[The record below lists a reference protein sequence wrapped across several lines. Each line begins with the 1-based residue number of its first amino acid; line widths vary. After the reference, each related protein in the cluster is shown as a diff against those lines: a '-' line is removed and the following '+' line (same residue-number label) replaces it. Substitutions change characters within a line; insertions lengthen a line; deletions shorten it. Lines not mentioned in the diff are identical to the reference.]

1 MKKAYIVI
9 DWIGNYDDN
18 DIVELEIPDDYD
30 TSLLTERIENRMR
43 ELREDIG
50 SLDGYEAALNE
61 LGLKWRYVENML
73 GTVYID

>member
-1 MKKAYIVI
+1 MKKAYIII

-18 DIVELEIPDDYD
+18 DIVELEIPNDYD